1 MLTLVVGVLMLI
13 KWSHAGQATLLTA
26 VWPSIIASLGPMMSH
41 DCYVTGSQSLPNES
55 LLSAK

>member
-1 MLTLVVGVLMLI
+1 MLI